1 VAQARR
7 APSAASRSPK
17 AAAAADFEG
26 IKRAIS
32 LQRGPRAVAAWAM
45 SPDPPAQGRGELHL
59 LATDWRRMAPVL
71 QWTRSDD
78 VEPAQGAS
86 AARPCGEIFKSC

>member
-45 SPDPPAQGRGELHL
+45 SP
-59 LATDWRRMAPVL
+59 
-71 QWTRSDD
+71 
-78 VEPAQGAS
+78 
-86 AARPCGEIFKSC
+86 